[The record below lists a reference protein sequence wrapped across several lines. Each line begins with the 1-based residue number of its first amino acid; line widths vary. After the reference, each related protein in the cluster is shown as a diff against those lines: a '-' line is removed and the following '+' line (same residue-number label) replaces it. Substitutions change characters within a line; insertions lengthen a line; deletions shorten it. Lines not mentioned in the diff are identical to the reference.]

1 MDIFN
6 YLRLE
11 CIAAGI
17 KLKDKTDVLQKIASI
32 AKKCESFDNV
42 SEEQIAQ
49 ALEEREK
56 IGSTGFGQG
65 IAIPHCRL
73 RDISEFGVGIITSKE
88 GVDFDALDDEKVH
101 LIVFIIGPDLETNE
115 HIRILSI
122 ISRALRIPGMVDE
135 ILAQN
140 NPESVYES
148 FLRYLRDYV
157 KTREGKDKQLCHVF
171 VQDEELFKDILQLFA
186 AMEASSVAVIEA
198 KNTREYLARMPLF
211 AGFWNDSHL
220 GFNRVIS
227 AVINKSLINETIR
240 AIESITGSLENR
252 NDIMVTVQ
260 NIFYTAGSL
269 EA

>member
-1 MDIFN
+1 MNVFEIF
-6 YLRLE
+6 RLE
-11 CIAAGI
+11 CISVGVE
-17 KLKDKTDVLQKIASI
+17 LKEKADALNTIARI
-32 AKKCESFDNV
+32 AKKCKNFDNV

-56 IGSTGFGQG
+56 IGSTGFGKG

-73 RDISEFGVGIITSKE
+73 KDVSEFGVGIITLKE
-88 GVDFDALDDEKVH
+88 GVDFDALDGEKVF
-101 LIVFIIGPDLETNE
+101 LIVFIVGPDLETNE

-140 NPESVYES
+140 DPESVYES
-148 FLRYLRDYV
+148 FSRYLRDYV
-157 KTREGKDKQLCHVF
+157 KTREGKEKQLCHVF
-171 VQDEELFKDILQLFA
+171 VQDEELFKDVLQVFA
-186 AMEASSVAVIEA
+186 SMETGSVSVIEA

-211 AGFWNDSHL
+211 AGFWSDSHL
-220 GFNRVIS
+220 GFSRIIS
-227 AVINKSLINETIR
+227 AVIDKSLINETIR

-252 NDIMVTVQ
+252 TDIMVTVQ
-260 NIFYTAGSL
+260 NIFYAAGSL